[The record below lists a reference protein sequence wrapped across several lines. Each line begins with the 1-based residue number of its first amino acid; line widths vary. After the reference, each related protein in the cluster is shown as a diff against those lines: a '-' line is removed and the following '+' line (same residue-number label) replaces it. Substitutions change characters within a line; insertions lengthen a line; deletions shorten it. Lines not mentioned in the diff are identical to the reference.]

1 MKHHLRSA
9 IGLVLAILGLL
20 AANANAQTTAQTGVT
35 LLRQTTTNLYGN
47 GIVVGQAEADVT
59 ASPLGF
65 EVNPANV
72 GRSPSIF
79 TYVSADGVATTYP
92 NLLGTNSW
100 HAENVAWFFY
110 SPGSGAAS
118 SVAHVDNVDA
128 NFFITNYVGNPLLP
142 PCGDAVVNQ
151 SFTFGNEVT
160 NDPAPD
166 NDISVSDAQQV
177 DSAYDDY
184 ANQNG
189 TLFVS
194 AVNNVGS
201 VSPPG
206 TAYNSIGVAA
216 YGAGATSSIGPTVDN
231 GRCKPD
237 ITAPAGATSFSTPQ
251 VSGAATVLLQ
261 AGERGDG
268 GGDTNSASDM
278 RTLKALLLTGAVKP
292 TGWTNGPNAPL
303 DARYGS
309 GLLNL
314 FNAYHLLAG
323 LRQSNCVT
331 TAVAIG
337 GSHPPASDT
346 NTIGSLNAW
355 DFNTNTSSAL
365 ADTVNHY
372 YFNATNGHATTHFL
386 TTATLVWNRQLGQ
399 TNINHLRLFLYRV
412 ADSNL
417 VACSTSLVDNV
428 QHIYLPQLAAGR
440 YDLQVW
446 KAGGTNLVSTN
457 EAYALAFA
465 FAPIPALAITL
476 TGANLQMTWPIYP
489 AGFTAEATAFPVTG
503 ATWST
508 NNLLSII
515 VTNQQNLL
523 QLNPTNAPRFF
534 RLVSPNF

>member
-59 ASPLGF
+59 ASPLGV

-216 YGAGATSSIGPTVDN
+216 YALQSKLPGELKGKLPTAKQLTDVV
-231 GRCKPD
+231 R
-237 ITAPAGATSFSTPQ
+237 
-251 VSGAATVLLQ
+251 TVL
-261 AGERGDG
+261 AER
-268 GGDTNSASDM
+268 
-278 RTLKALLLTGAVKP
+278 RTP
-292 TGWTNGPNAPL
+292 
-303 DARYGS
+303 
-309 GLLNL
+309 
-314 FNAYHLLAG
+314 
-323 LRQSNCVT
+323 
-331 TAVAIG
+331 
-337 GSHPPASDT
+337 
-346 NTIGSLNAW
+346 
-355 DFNTNTSSAL
+355 
-365 ADTVNHY
+365 
-372 YFNATNGHATTHFL
+372 
-386 TTATLVWNRQLGQ
+386 
-399 TNINHLRLFLYRV
+399 
-412 ADSNL
+412 
-417 VACSTSLVDNV
+417 
-428 QHIYLPQLAAGR
+428 
-440 YDLQVW
+440 
-446 KAGGTNLVSTN
+446 
-457 EAYALAFA
+457 
-465 FAPIPALAITL
+465 
-476 TGANLQMTWPIYP
+476 
-489 AGFTAEATAFPVTG
+489 
-503 ATWST
+503 
-508 NNLLSII
+508 
-515 VTNQQNLL
+515 
-523 QLNPTNAPRFF
+523 
-534 RLVSPNF
+534 